1 MTIQHTYLYSEVVA
15 DWNASAANAQHT
27 YLHSEVIAAIGSG
40 PATATT
46 IKLYAEVIHAV
57 DAITPS
63 ANVPILI
70 SCT

>member
-1 MTIQHTYLYSEVVA
+1 M
-15 DWNASAANAQHT
+15 ANAQHT

-63 ANVPILI
+63 AKVPILI
-70 SCT
+70 ACT

>member
-1 MTIQHTYLYSEVVA
+1 MTV
-15 DWNASAANAQHT
+15 QHT

-70 SCT
+70 ACT